1 MPIHLKDS
9 YILQYLEV
17 VEIEALRLRRQLLFL
32 CAAGHPEDDSGRST
46 AGSHLHRLPE
56 QAAAEGDDRF
66 GERDHSSPSAEQG
79 HGRFSHTIANNTPY
93 LYRNSGK

>member
-1 MPIHLKDS
+1 MPIHS

-17 VEIEALRLRRQLLFL
+17 VDIEALCLRRQLFL
-32 CAAGHPEDDSGRST
+32 CAAGHPEDDSGWPT

-66 GERDHSSPSAEQG
+66 GERDHSSTPAEQG
-79 HGRFSHTIANNTPY
+79 HGRFSHAIANNTP
-93 LYRNSGK
+93 